1 MKRVNT
7 VLMLCIIIM
16 SSYTSEAQIA
26 TSSRQNRQNQFSK
39 LSERLPTAL
48 TELDKAFLAPEGTK
62 IQLNFSNFSFTGI
75 ITSSVKRYDNLYSVI
90 VKSSSLDNTLF
101 SISKRINDDKTISY
115 VGRIINEK
123 YADGYELRKESDG
136 TYALNKIK
144 TELLIE
150 DY

>member
-1 MKRVNT
+1 MKHMKKVS
-7 VLMLCIIIM
+7 VLCIIILI
-16 SSYTSEAQIA
+16 SYTTKAQVTA
-26 TSSRQNRQNQFSK
+26 ASRQNRQNEFSK
-39 LSERLPTAL
+39 FSDKVPTPQ

-62 IQLNFSNFSFTGI
+62 IQLNFSNFLFTGI
-75 ITSSVKRYDNLYSVI
+75 VTSSLKRYDNLYSVI
-90 VKSSSLDNTLF
+90 IKSSSLDNTLF
-101 SISKRINDDKTISY
+101 AISKRINDDKTITY

-144 TELLIE
+144 TQTLIE

>member
-1 MKRVNT
+1 MKRMYK
-7 VLMLCIIIM
+7 VLVLCIIIM
-16 SSYTSEAQIA
+16 SSYTAEAQIA
-26 TSSRQNRQNQFSK
+26 TSIRKDQFSK
-39 LSERLPTAL
+39 LSERLPAAL
-48 TELDKAFLAPEGTK
+48 SELDKAFLAPEGSK
-62 IQLNFSNFSFTGI
+62 LHLNFSNFSFSGI

-90 VKSSSLDNTLF
+90 IKSSSLDNTLF
-101 SISKRINDDKTISY
+101 SISKRTNEDKTITY

-144 TELLIE
+144 TEILIQ